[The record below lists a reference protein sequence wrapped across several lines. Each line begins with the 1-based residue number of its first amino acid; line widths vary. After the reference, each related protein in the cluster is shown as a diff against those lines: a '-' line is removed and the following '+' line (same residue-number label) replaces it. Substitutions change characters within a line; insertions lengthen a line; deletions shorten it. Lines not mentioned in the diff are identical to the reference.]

1 MSNFFVC
8 IPTISGY
15 EVALKHLLNSMPD
28 EWRNR
33 YILVYQKE
41 QTEKIVIFED
51 GRIEVYIKQ
60 NLHDYGTWIGI
71 YKLLEKNLLPKDSCF
86 LFIHDTCSFGDQ
98 SYKLTSH
105 IANVF
110 MNESDYDIM
119 WLSSKGQ
126 CNICLIKESG
136 VKYGNAV
143 YKDVDSITKLQGVTW
158 EWDPYHK
165 YSPKAFELKH
175 YFIPIET
182 EKTGKIKI
190 YGDTER
196 NILKYNSIDLEKYF
210 VDIITDSDHP
220 YKP

>member
-15 EVALKHLLNSMPD
+15 EAALNLLINSMPH

-71 YKLLEKNLLPKDSCF
+71 YKLLDKNLLPKDSCF
-86 LFIHDTCSFGDQ
+86 LFIHDTCKFGNN

-136 VKYGNAV
+136 VKYGYNI
-143 YKDVDSITKLQGVTW
+143 YKDVENITKLQGVTW

-175 YFIPIET
+175 YYIPIET
-182 EKTGKIKI
+182 EKMGKIKI
-190 YGDTER
+190 YGEIER